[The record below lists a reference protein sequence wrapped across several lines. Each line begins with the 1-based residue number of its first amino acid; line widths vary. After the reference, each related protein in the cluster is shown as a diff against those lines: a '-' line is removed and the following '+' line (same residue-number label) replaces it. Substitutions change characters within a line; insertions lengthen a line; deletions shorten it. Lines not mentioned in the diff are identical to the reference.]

1 MEATAE
7 APPALGGVYH
17 QYRVAWLC
25 YPRRTAAHRAVA
37 IDPQEELMRRLLV
50 ALHGTVLALGVLL
63 AAPTGVS
70 AQDTIRIGCPT
81 KTYFPTILAT
91 VAKEKGLFEK
101 EGLKAEITIY
111 RGGAETFEAIAAG
124 SADLGTVAVPLI
136 ATSRKRGVLTK
147 IVGASGDE
155 WSGWI
160 LGVKADSPIRAA
172 KELDGKKV
180 GITSAGSG
188 TDTLA
193 LWAQSE
199 HKVTFSRIAVGGGG
213 LVPNLLNG
221 NLAAAV
227 IYSPLS
233 YQVVSEGKVRVVTD
247 FATAMPANLIGGW
260 TATDKNLTERRAF
273 IQKGLNALYGA
284 LEYMRANP
292 EYAIKTIAANNELP
306 PEIAKMELERTF
318 LRLSRDGQTKLAL
331 GREGPRAGGGERRE
345 GHGARRRAVPERAH
359 HPDEA
364 VAARRCGGTSG

>member
-1 MEATAE
+1 MKRSLA
-7 APPALGGVYH
+7 AL
-17 QYRVAWLC
+17 QVA
-25 YPRRTAAHRAVA
+25 
-37 IDPQEELMRRLLV
+37 M
-50 ALHGTVLALGVLL
+50 LALGALIVSC
-63 AAPTGVS
+63 AGAS
-70 AQDTIRIGCPT
+70 AQEVIRIGCPT

-101 EGLKAEITIY
+101 EGLRPEITIY
-111 RGGAETFEAIAAG
+111 RGGGETFEAIAAG

-147 IVGASGDE
+147 IVGANGDE

-160 LGVKADSPIRAA
+160 LGVKTDSPVKTP

-193 LWAQSE
+193 LWAQSA
-199 HKVTFSRIAVGGGG
+199 HKATFSRIPVGGGG
-213 LVPNLLNG
+213 LVPNLLNN

-233 YQVVSEGKVRVVTD
+233 YQVVSEGKVRVLID
-247 FATAMPANLIGGW
+247 FATAMPPNLIGGW
-260 TATDKNLTERRAF
+260 TATEKNLTDRKAF

-292 EYAIKTIAANNELP
+292 DYAIKTIATNNELS
-306 PEIAKMELERTF
+306 PEIAKMEYEKTF
-318 LRLSRDGQTKLAL
+318 LRLSRDGQTKLASVEKAL
-331 GREGPRAGGGERRE
+331 EL
-345 GHGARRRAVPERAH
+345 
-359 HPDEA
+359 
-364 VAARRCGGTSG
+364 AAASGVKDMAPAAELFQNMPIAPTKP

>member
-1 MEATAE
+1 MKKLVTLEVAVLVLGALVGLASTA
-7 APPALGGVYH
+7 
-17 QYRVAWLC
+17 
-25 YPRRTAAHRAVA
+25 
-37 IDPQEELMRRLLV
+37 
-50 ALHGTVLALGVLL
+50 
-63 AAPTGVS
+63 S
-70 AQDTIRIGCPT
+70 AQEVIRIGCPT
-81 KTYFPTILAT
+81 KTYFPTIIAT

-101 EGLKAEITIY
+101 EGLRPEITVY

-160 LGVKADSPIRAA
+160 LGVKTDSPVKSA

-193 LWAQSE
+193 LWAQAAD
-199 HKVTFSRIAVGGGG
+199 KVTFSRIAVGGGG
-213 LVPNLLNG
+213 LVPNLMNN

-233 YQVVSEGKVRVVTD
+233 YQVVSEGKVRVLID
-247 FATAMPANLIGGW
+247 FATAMPPNLIGGW
-260 TATDKNLTERRAF
+260 AATDKNLTERRAF

-284 LEYMRANP
+284 LAYMRNNP
-292 EYAIKTIAANNELP
+292 DYAIKTIAANNELS
-306 PEIAKMELERTF
+306 PEIAKMEYERTF
-318 LRLSRDGQTKLAL
+318 LRLSRDGQTKLASVEKAL
-331 GREGPRAGGGERRE
+331 EL
-345 GHGARRRAVPERAH
+345 
-359 HPDEA
+359 
-364 VAARRCGGTSG
+364 AAASGVKDMAPAADLFQNMPITPTKP